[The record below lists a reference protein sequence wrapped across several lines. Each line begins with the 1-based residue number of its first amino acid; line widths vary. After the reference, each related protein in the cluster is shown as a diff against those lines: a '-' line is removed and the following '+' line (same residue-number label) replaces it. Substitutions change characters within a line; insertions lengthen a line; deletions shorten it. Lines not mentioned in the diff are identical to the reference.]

1 MEKGNLLFFL
11 EFKLLILGAET
22 YNIRKAFI
30 REDNMRIL
38 VALIIIIPALEIS
51 VLIFSGK
58 TLGIPITLLLIILT
72 GVIGAWLAKK
82 QGLDTLR
89 RAQQQMSEGQAPGEA
104 IMDGICI
111 LIGGVL
117 LLSPGYITDLT
128 GFFLLFPATRNLLKP
143 IIGNWIRRRIER
155 GNFTVI
161 RRW

>member
-1 MEKGNLLFFL
+1 
-11 EFKLLILGAET
+11 
-22 YNIRKAFI
+22 
-30 REDNMRIL
+30 MRIL
-38 VALIIIIPALEIS
+38 LALIIIVPALEIS

-82 QGLDTLR
+82 QGLDTLH
-89 RAQQQMSEGQAPGEA
+89 RAQQQMNYGQVPGEA

-128 GFFLLFPATRNLLKP
+128 GFFLLIPATRNLIKP
-143 IIGNWIRRRIER
+143 IIANWIRRRIDR

>member
-1 MEKGNLLFFL
+1 
-11 EFKLLILGAET
+11 
-22 YNIRKAFI
+22 
-30 REDNMRIL
+30 MRIL
-38 VALIIIIPALEIS
+38 LALIIIVPALEIS

-82 QGLDTLR
+82 QGLETLS
-89 RAQQQMSEGQAPGEA
+89 RAQQQMNYGQVPGDA
-104 IMDGICI
+104 ILDGICI
-111 LIGGVL
+111 LIGAVL

-128 GFFLLFPATRNLLKP
+128 GFILLIPAIRNIIKP
-143 IIGNWIRRRIER
+143 IIVNWIRRRIDS

>member
-1 MEKGNLLFFL
+1 MRVLL
-11 EFKLLILGAET
+11 
-22 YNIRKAFI
+22 
-30 REDNMRIL
+30 
-38 VALIIIIPALEIS
+38 ALIIIVPALEIS

-82 QGLDTLR
+82 QGLETLR
-89 RAQQQMSEGQAPGEA
+89 RAQQQMNYGQVPSEA

-111 LIGGVL
+111 LIGAIL
-117 LLSPGYITDLT
+117 LLTPGYLSDLT
-128 GFFLLFPATRNLLKP
+128 GFLLLFPKPRNYIKP
-143 IIGNWIRRRIER
+143 ILVNWIRRRMDR